1 MIGNQTIEIEVSKGN
16 INRYKDKYG
25 VGIGDKVI
33 INISD
38 LTPGSSVEVD
48 VVCDICGSS
57 RKIPYK
63 LYIRSQKHDGIF
75 CCSKKCSSEK
85 NRRKIFDKYGVNNIS
100 MVPEVREKIIT
111 TNKTKWG
118 SDSYFSSEKGKEDI
132 KNILIDKFGV
142 DNPQKNEG
150 IKSKTKQTNLEK
162 YGFECSLSSPDI
174 REKIKK
180 TNLEKYG
187 VEFPSQ
193 SKEISD
199 KILSTNQER
208 YGGNSPL
215 SSPEILNKSKLT
227 LISNYN
233 VDSPLKSEIIKDRV
247 RKTNLSIRGVE
258 WPTQSEM
265 VREVLRGSNRIKYGS
280 DSTSQ
285 SDFFRKENYAISNHP
300 KYLSYVDNRVS
311 LFRCDLDKD
320 HDFQIH
326 YDNYHKRT
334 LQKIPLCTV
343 CNPISDLSSIKER
356 ELLEY
361 IRSAYVGQIVESY
374 RDGLEIDIYLPELKI
389 GFEFNGIY
397 WHSDQWKEKN
407 YHLEKTE
414 FFSERGIRIIHIWED
429 DWMDRRK
436 IIESM
441 ISNMFNS
448 NRTVF
453 ARKCEV
459 RQIGVSDARYF
470 LNDNHIQ
477 GFVNSVVKIGLYHGD
492 ELVSVMTFDNFEGR
506 KKMGDGGWNLSRFC
520 NVVGVNV
527 VGGASKLLKHFIRKW
542 DPKRIISYAD
552 RDWSVGKMYETIGF
566 VRMSDGRPD
575 YKYVV
580 GGKRVHKSRFRKS
593 KLKISDVSESNFMK
607 GRGVYKIWDCGK
619 IKFEMVLS

>member
-1 MIGNQTIEIEVSKGN
+1 MIGDQTIEIEVSKGN

-57 RKIPYK
+57 RKMPYK

-132 KNILIDKFGV
+132 KNIFIEKYGV

-150 IKSKTKQTNLEK
+150 IKSKTKRTNLEK

-265 VREVLRGSNRIKYGS
+265 VRELLRGNNRIKYGS
-280 DSTSQ
+280 DSASQ
-285 SDFFRKENYAISNHP
+285 SDLFRKENYSISNHP
-300 KYLSYVDNRVS
+300 KYLRYVDNRVS

-326 YDNYHKRT
+326 YDNYHKRN

-361 IRSAYVGQIVESY
+361 IRSVYVGQIVESY

-429 DWMDRRK
+429 DWTDRRK

-459 RQIGVSDARYF
+459 RQIGVSDARDF
-470 LNDNHIQ
+470 LNGNHIQ

-552 RDWSVGKMYETIGF
+552 RDWSVGKLYETIGF

-593 KLKISDVSESNFMK
+593 KLNISDVSESNFMK
-607 GRGVYKIWDCGK
+607 GKGVYKIWDCGK